1 METRGKVPV
10 SGSNYELGIISP
22 EKMNGHEKVIYP
34 SRDDPLVNLNRL
46 VSKKRRV
53 TGRHFVHKNTEGPPV
68 HSFVVS
74 L

>member
-1 METRGKVPV
+1 MDR
-10 SGSNYELGIISP
+10 
-22 EKMNGHEKVIYP
+22 EKSFTYP

-68 HSFVVS
+68 HSFVIS